1 MRDFRSV
8 SKIVLRKYSYM
19 TKKTQP
25 KPTEKELE
33 ILQIL
38 WIQGP
43 VAVKDVH
50 EAMGGDQANGYT
62 TILKLMQIMHEK
74 GLVTRQK
81 SGKLHLYK
89 AVPSQE
95 NTRQQIL
102 DKMIETVFQGSAM
115 QLVVSALGN
124 KKSSKEEL
132 QEIKKYLEKLEGG
145 EK

>member
-1 MRDFRSV
+1 MQSGPF
-8 SKIVLRKYSYM
+8 I
-19 TKKTQP
+19 

-38 WIQGP
+38 WEKGP

-50 EAMGGDQANGYT
+50 ESMGGDQQNGYT

-89 AVPSQE
+89 ALASQE
-95 NTRQQIL
+95 HTRQFMI
-102 DKMIETVFQGSAM
+102 DKMIKTVFQGSAM
-115 QLVVSALGN
+115 QLVMSALGN
-124 KKSSKEEL
+124 KNSSKQEL
-132 QEIKKYLEKLEGG
+132 TEIKRYLEKLEGG
-145 EK
+145 E

>member
-1 MRDFRSV
+1 MNNTTP
-8 SKIVLRKYSYM
+8 I
-19 TKKTQP
+19 

-38 WIQGP
+38 WLKGP
-43 VAVKDVH
+43 VAVKEVH
-50 EAMGGDQANGYT
+50 EAMGGEDNNGYT
-62 TILKLMQIMHEK
+62 TILKLLQIMHEK

-95 NTRQQIL
+95 NTRQQII
-102 DKMIETVFQGSAM
+102 DKMINTVFQGSAA
-115 QLVVSALGN
+115 QLVMSALGN
-124 KKSSKEEL
+124 NKSSREEL

-145 EK
+145 DQ

>member
-1 MRDFRSV
+1 
-8 SKIVLRKYSYM
+8 M
-19 TKKTQP
+19 TKKSQP

-38 WIQGP
+38 WLKGP

-50 EAMGGDQANGYT
+50 ETMGGDQANGYT

-102 DKMIETVFQGSAM
+102 DKMIDTVFQGSAM

>member
-1 MRDFRSV
+1 M
-8 SKIVLRKYSYM
+8 SKQTV
-19 TKKTQP
+19 

-38 WIQGP
+38 WNKGP

-50 EAMGGDQANGYT
+50 EAMGGEAANGYT
-62 TILKLMQIMHEK
+62 TILKLMQIMNEK

-95 NTRQQIL
+95 NTRQL
-102 DKMIETVFQGSAM
+102 MVDKMINTIFEGSAM
-115 QLVVSALGN
+115 QLVMSALGN
-124 KKSSKEEL
+124 NKSSKDEL
-132 QEIKKYLEKLEGG
+132 LQIKQYLEKLEGG
-145 EK
+145 DK